1 METKISVVAPLY
13 NEEDVIDELIDRLVN
28 TLTDI
33 GLPFEIVLVNDG
45 SRDRS
50 FEMAKSHCARDNR
63 VKLVGLSRNFGHQVA
78 VTAGIA
84 KSTGDVVVIIDADLQ
99 DPPEV
104 IRLMVEKWRDGYD
117 VVYGVR
123 SKREGE
129 GFFKLVTAKL
139 FYRLLKKLT
148 AVEIPLD
155 TGDFRLMDRK
165 VVDELNKM
173 TERNRF
179 LRGMV
184 SWLGFR
190 QTCVEYV
197 REPRLAG
204 ESKYPLF
211 KMISFA
217 TDGILSFS
225 RLPLR
230 FSSVFGLL
238 CSAISFVFIVYGLVI
253 RIIFSSYAISG
264 WASIFLAILFLGGVQ
279 LLTVGILGE
288 YVGRIYEEVKGR
300 QLFVIAEEVNFDDV
314 AGEQPPRS
322 AKSGL

>member
-1 METKISVVAPLY
+1 MHRVKGANSKISIVAPLY
-13 NEEDVIDELIDRLVN
+13 NEEEVIDELIDRLRK
-28 TLTDI
+28 TLDEI
-33 GLPFEIVLVNDG
+33 GLPYEIVLVNDG
-45 SRDRS
+45 SRDRTL
-50 FEMAKSHCARDNR
+50 EMAKGYCAQDRR
-63 VKLVGLSRNFGHQVA
+63 IKLVGLSRNFGHQVA
-78 VTAGIA
+78 VTAGLA
-84 KSTGDVVVIIDADLQ
+84 KATGEVVVIIDADLQ

-104 IRLMVEKWRDGYD
+104 IKAMVEKWREGYD

-123 SKREGE
+123 TRRQGE
-129 GFFKLVTAKL
+129 GFFKLITAKL
-139 FYRLLKKLT
+139 FYRLLKRLT
-148 AVEIPLD
+148 AVDIPVD

-165 VVDELNKM
+165 VVDELNRM

-197 REPRLAG
+197 RDPRYGG
-204 ESKYPLF
+204 ESKYPLL

-217 TDGILSFS
+217 ADGIFSFS

-230 FSSVFGLL
+230 ISSVFGLF
-238 CSAISFVFIVYGLVI
+238 CSAVSFLFIIYGLAV
-253 RIIFSSYAISG
+253 RILFPSYAISG

-288 YVGRIYEEVKGR
+288 YIGRIYEEVKGR
-300 QLFVIAEEVNFDDV
+300 QLFVVGEEYNFD
-314 AGEQPPRS
+314 GE
-322 AKSGL
+322 

>member
-1 METKISVVAPLY
+1 MGKLEVVNSKISVVAPLY
-13 NEEDVIDELIDRLVN
+13 NEEEVIDELIERLRK
-28 TLTDI
+28 TLDGL
-33 GLPFEIVLVNDG
+33 GLPYEIVLVNDG
-45 SRDRS
+45 SRDRTL
-50 FEMAKSHCARDNR
+50 EMAKTYCAQDRR
-63 VKLVGLSRNFGHQVA
+63 IKLVGLSRNFGHQVA
-78 VTAGIA
+78 VTAGLA
-84 KSTGDVVVIIDADLQ
+84 RATGAAVVIIDADLQ

-104 IRLMVEKWRDGYD
+104 IKAMVEKWREGYD

-123 SKREGE
+123 TRRAGE
-129 GFFKLVTAKL
+129 GFFKRVTAKI
-139 FYRLLKKLT
+139 FYRLLKRLT
-148 AVEIPLD
+148 AVDIPVD

-165 VVDELNKM
+165 VVDELNRM

-197 REPRLAG
+197 RDPRFGG
-204 ESKYPLF
+204 ESKYPLL

-217 TDGILSFS
+217 ADGIFSFS

-230 FSSVFGLL
+230 ISSVFGLF
-238 CSAISFVFIVYGLVI
+238 CSAVSFLFIIYGLVV
-253 RIIFSSYAISG
+253 RILFPSYVISG

-288 YVGRIYEEVKGR
+288 YIGRIYEEVKGR
-300 QLFVIAEEVNFDDV
+300 QLFVIGEEFNFD
-314 AGEQPPRS
+314 GE
-322 AKSGL
+322 